1 MLRMGMEDDRHW
13 GGRSPGMVVSRLD
26 PSLWPVDDYVRHDQP
41 TSISERRTWT
51 LAALLALDS
60 PQFLIIF
67 VGQLYVLLSQ
77 PVMRRGDTR
86 HQG

>member
-1 MLRMGMEDDRHW
+1 MEDDRHW
-13 GGRSPGMVVSRLD
+13 GGRNPGVVVSRLD
-26 PSLWPVDDYVRHDQP
+26 PSLWPVDDYVRHDRP
-41 TSISERRTWT
+41 TPKSQHSTWIP
-51 LAALLALDS
+51 AALLALGT

-86 HQG
+86 HQD